1 MGTYLNP
8 GNVSFAKMRKGKYR
22 DKSGLIALIN
32 ETIGTNKCLTCV
44 SRPRRFGKTY
54 AAQMLCAYYDNTC
67 DSHNL
72 FDDLEISKAADYEEH
87 LNKYEVI
94 YLDIA
99 GFLSKMDSDGI
110 PIRDVTSR
118 IKAAIRAELVEKYPV
133 LAGIPDAT
141 DCMLKVIELSA
152 DKEEE
157 RNQFVFVID
166 EWDAVIRMAKNDEKT
181 QTAYLNLLREWFKNG
196 NFTSKAVAAAY
207 MTGILPIKK
216 DGTQTAI
223 SDFDEYPILNPG
235 RFAKYTGF
243 TEKEVKEL
251 CEESNM
257 DFAEMKRWY
266 DGYSFAKINSIYNP
280 FSVMSAIKKGEVES
294 YWKKTTIAENLLT
307 YIDMTIAGGNSELQ
321 EKILKLIAGEHIKV
335 DVDGFQN
342 DFETF
347 KTDDDVLTLLIH
359 LGYLAYDRTTHR
371 VRIPNEEVRQEFDR
385 ILKKSKH
392 PKLVAMLMRSKQ
404 LFEDTLGGNAEAVA
418 AGIQD
423 IREKNYT
430 PQQYNNEQAL
440 RSAIKFAYIVCVDN
454 YLKIEELASGK
465 GLADI
470 VYLPTYD
477 SAYPAILIELK
488 YEKTSDSAIGQIKQN
503 NYPAILADYYGEIIL
518 VGVNYNSKTKEH
530 TCVIEKY
537 EKK

>member
-8 GNVSFAKMRKGKYR
+8 GNVSFAKMRKGKYK

-216 DGTQTAI
+216 DDTQTAI
-223 SDFDEYPILNPG
+223 SDFDEYPIL
-235 RFAKYTGF
+235 
-243 TEKEVKEL
+243 
-251 CEESNM
+251 
-257 DFAEMKRWY
+257 
-266 DGYSFAKINSIYNP
+266 
-280 FSVMSAIKKGEVES
+280 
-294 YWKKTTIAENLLT
+294 
-307 YIDMTIAGGNSELQ
+307 
-321 EKILKLIAGEHIKV
+321 
-335 DVDGFQN
+335 
-342 DFETF
+342 
-347 KTDDDVLTLLIH
+347 
-359 LGYLAYDRTTHR
+359 
-371 VRIPNEEVRQEFDR
+371 
-385 ILKKSKH
+385 KH